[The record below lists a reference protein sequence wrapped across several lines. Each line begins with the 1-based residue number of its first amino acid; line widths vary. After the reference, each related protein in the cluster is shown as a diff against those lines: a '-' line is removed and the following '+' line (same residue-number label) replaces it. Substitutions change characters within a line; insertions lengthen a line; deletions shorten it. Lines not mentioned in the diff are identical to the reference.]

1 MKICKKLKLVLKIHL
16 LGFYMP
22 VTLVLSLKLVNLQIT
37 LLNLLDN
44 KVILSILIILL
55 IMVLI
60 DPFLQ
65 LEIQMLINIY
75 SLNL

>member
-1 MKICKKLKLVLKIHL
+1 
-16 LGFYMP
+16 MP
-22 VTLVLSLKLVNLQIT
+22 VTLLLSLNLVNLQIT

-75 SLNL
+75 NLNL